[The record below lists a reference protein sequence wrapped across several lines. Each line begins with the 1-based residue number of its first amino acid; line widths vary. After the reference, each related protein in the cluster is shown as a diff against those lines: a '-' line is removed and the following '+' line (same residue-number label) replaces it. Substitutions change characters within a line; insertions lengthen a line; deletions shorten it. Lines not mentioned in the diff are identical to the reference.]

1 MSSMTK
7 RMLQIAFVAV
17 IAFSSLGADN
27 NAARFEKLGHRL
39 MCSCGCN
46 QVLLECNHV
55 GCPASDGM
63 RNELSAGIQKSA
75 TDDSVLDVFVTK
87 YGPIVL
93 AAPTMTGFNRVAWI
107 TPYLAL
113 AIGIG
118 LVTFIVREWKY
129 RPAVANSAVS
139 ADMVKD
145 AALDEMRKRAR
156 EETEL

>member
-1 MSSMTK
+1 MK
-7 RMLQIAFVAV
+7 RLAQLTFVALLV
-17 IAFSSLGADN
+17 FGTLGSDSSQQ
-27 NAARFEKLGHRL
+27 RFEKLGHRL

-63 RNELSAGIQKSA
+63 RNELSAGLQKSGS
-75 TDDSVLDVFVTK
+75 DDSVLDVFVTK

-107 TPYLAL
+107 TPYLAF

-139 ADMVKD
+139 AYMVKD

>member
-27 NAARFEKLGHRL
+27 SSARFEKLGHRL
-39 MCSCGCN
+39 MCTCGCN

-63 RNELSAGIQKSA
+63 RNELTAGMQKSA
-75 TDDSVLDVFVTK
+75 SDGAVLDTFVQK

-93 AAPTMTGFNRVAWI
+93 AAPTMSGFDRVAWI
-107 TPYLAL
+107 MPY
-113 AIGIG
+113 AIFAFGLG
-118 LVTFIVREWKY
+118 LVTFIVRNWRH
-129 RPAVANSAVS
+129 RPARIIAGGGI
-139 ADMVKD
+139 ADD
-145 AALDEMRKRAR
+145 PALQEFRQRAR
-156 EETEL
+156 KDTEL